1 MIINC
6 AVVGTGIGLKHIEAI
21 DFYKN
26 FRVKSICEFDKK
38 KIKFLKRKF
47 PKKVFFDNFDDIVK
61 DKTINLISIASYDEF
76 HYDQVIHSIKKKCH
90 IIVEKPICL
99 TLQQLKKIQRELK
112 LNPKI
117 HFTSNLVLR
126 KNDLF
131 KNIRNKINIK
141 DVYHIEASYLWGR
154 KEKLFQWRSK
164 TKNYSLTLG
173 ATIHILDLICWFLNS
188 KPISVFTKVDNKIT
202 KDTKFK
208 KFSFATYI
216 FTFPGNIIVNLKADA
231 VCIHPHYHSLK
242 IFEKNQTFI
251 SDLFSQF
258 IIKKK
263 TGQDNFKIINTKYKY
278 PDKKN
283 RGKFIREFLD
293 SIIDNK
299 FLYPSKKDIFN
310 LMTACFYADLSA
322 RHGKEINI
330 KYFND

>member
-1 MIINC
+1 MIKAGIIGMG
-6 AVVGTGIGLKHIEAI
+6 VGEKHFEAI
-21 DFYKN
+21 NNYRGCKVVSILEKN
-26 FRVKSICEFDKK
+26 KK
-38 KIKFLKRKF
+38 KISLLK
-47 PKKVFFDNFDDIVK
+47 KKYKNVNFFSNEKLFFSKNNFD
-61 DKTINLISIASYDEF
+61 LISIASYDEF

-263 TGQDNFKIINTKYKY
+263 TRKDNFKIINTKYKY